1 MEHYLLR
8 PLCMLVRNILLD
20 IYMYLEIYLD
30 IDGISTRSIFW
41 LVENYLVLGETYS
54 NTRGNSQR
62 EWSLIGFTSKIA

>member
-30 IDGISTRSIFW
+30 IDGISMYEEHLLTCRKLFSF
-41 LVENYLVLGETYS
+41 
-54 NTRGNSQR
+54 RGNVQQHAGKQPAR
-62 EWSLIGFTSKIA
+62 VVVDWVY